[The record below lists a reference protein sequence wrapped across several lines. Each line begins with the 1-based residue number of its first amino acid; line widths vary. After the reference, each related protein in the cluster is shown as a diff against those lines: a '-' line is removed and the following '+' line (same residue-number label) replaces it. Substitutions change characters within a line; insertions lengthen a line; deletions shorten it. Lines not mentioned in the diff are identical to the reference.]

1 VKLARDKLDS
11 KAFLEDTATTATLKR
26 LLKSAH
32 IILDKNDYRFHN
44 GSKME
49 LPEVNMVTVT
59 IKNIPE
65 EIYEKIKLQAKA
77 NRRSVNSEIISI
89 FEHAVQK
96 RTPMDVQQILE
107 RARKTRE
114 LTAHYT
120 LSNEEL
126 DKWKKEG
133 RE

>member
-1 VKLARDKLDS
+1 M
-11 KAFLEDTATTATLKR
+11 TT
-26 LLKSAH
+26 
-32 IILDKNDYRFHN
+32 I
-44 GSKME
+44 
-49 LPEVNMVTVT
+49 T

-65 EIYEKIKLQAKA
+65 EIYERIKLQAKV

-96 RTPMDVQQILE
+96 RTPMDAKEILE
-107 RARKTRE
+107 RTRKIRE

-120 LSNEEL
+120 ISNEEL
-126 DKWKKEG
+126 TRWKEEG

>member
-1 VKLARDKLDS
+1 M
-11 KAFLEDTATTATLKR
+11 TT
-26 LLKSAH
+26 
-32 IILDKNDYRFHN
+32 I
-44 GSKME
+44 
-49 LPEVNMVTVT
+49 T

-65 EIYEKIKLQAKA
+65 EIYERIKLQAKV

-96 RTPMDVQQILE
+96 RTPMDVKEILE
-107 RARKTRE
+107 HTRKIRE

-120 LSNEEL
+120 ISNEEL
-126 DKWKKEG
+126 TRWKEEG

>member
-1 VKLARDKLDS
+1 MA
-11 KAFLEDTATTATLKR
+11 
-26 LLKSAH
+26 
-32 IILDKNDYRFHN
+32 
-44 GSKME
+44 
-49 LPEVNMVTVT
+49 TVT

-77 NRRSVNSEIISI
+77 NHRSVNSEIISI

-96 RTPMDVQQILE
+96 RTPVDVKAILE
-107 RARKTRE
+107 RARKVRE

-120 LSNEEL
+120 ISDEEL
-126 DKWKKEG
+126 TRWKKEG

>member
-1 VKLARDKLDS
+1 MVPKWNH
-11 KAFLEDTATTATLKR
+11 E
-26 LLKSAH
+26 
-32 IILDKNDYRFHN
+32 
-44 GSKME
+44 E
-49 LPEVNMVTVT
+49 NMVTIT

-65 EIYEKIKLQAKA
+65 EIYEKIKLQAKT

-96 RTPMDVQQILE
+96 RTPMNVQEILE
-107 RARKTRE
+107 SARKVRE

-120 LSNEEL
+120 ATNEEI
-126 DKWKKEG
+126 DRWKKEG